1 MKEVKLWALEKD
13 QNKNLVPV
21 PVDTLDHTETE
32 KQLEELLVRTPEILM
47 PGLTL
52 VGRQTP
58 IEGGALDLLGVD
70 EDGNLV
76 VYELK
81 RGTLSRDALAQT
93 IDYASFL
100 ASLDSESLS
109 EHISKR
115 SGTGGIEKIEDFE
128 SWYQE
133 RFPNNPEGY
142 SNQPSMVL
150 VGLSADDRTRRM
162 VDFLSKGGLDI
173 SLITFHA
180 FNKGD
185 NIFLARQVEF
195 QVHEPTVQQKRYT
208 KSTNLQVVKATASRI
223 GSGRLLETMAQ
234 FFRSKLPAY
243 EWPSHSGFSYSLIER
258 TERGTPSYRVY
269 VAIYV
274 YESHP
279 GEVQLVFNRRARQAA
294 EESFKSFLTEH
305 HKMFR
310 DNRGHLETFLKSESD
325 WDSLSKS
332 VEPLLQGIVEGWKAK
347 SREENVLRISEEKS
361 ELS

>member
-1 MKEVKLWALEKD
+1 MKEVKLWVLERD
-13 QNKNLVPV
+13 QNKNLVPI

-32 KQLEELLVRTPEILM
+32 KQLEELLVRNPEILM

-52 VGRQTP
+52 IGRQTP

-81 RGTLSRDALAQT
+81 RGTLSRDAVAQV

-100 ASLDSESLS
+100 ASSDSESLS
-109 EHISKR
+109 EHISQR
-115 SGTGGIEKIEDFE
+115 SGNGGIEKIEDFE

-162 VDFLSKGGLDI
+162 VDFLSKGGLAI

-195 QVHEPTVQQKRYT
+195 QVHGPTVEQKKYT
-208 KSTNLQVVKATASRI
+208 KSNNLQVVKATASRI
-223 GSGRLLETMAQ
+223 GSGRLLETMAH
-234 FFRSKLPAY
+234 FFRNNLPAY

-279 GEVQLVFNRRARQAA
+279 GEVQLVFNRRARLVA
-294 EESFKSFLTEH
+294 EESFKNFLTYH
-305 HKMFR
+305 HKRFR
-310 DNRGHLETFLKSESD
+310 DNRGHLDTYVKSESD
-325 WDSLSKS
+325 WDSMSKS
-332 VEPLLQGIVEGWKAK
+332 VGSLLQGIVEGWKGK
-347 SREENVLRISEEKS
+347 SREENVLGISEEKVQ
-361 ELS
+361 

>member
-76 VYELK
+76 VSELK
-81 RGTLSRDALAQT
+81 RGTLSRDAVAQI

-109 EHISKR
+109 EHVSQR
-115 SGTGGIEKIEDFE
+115 SGTRGIEKIEDFN

-142 SNQPSMVL
+142 SDQPSMVL

-185 NIFLARQVEF
+185 NLFLARQVEV
-195 QVHEPTVQQKRYT
+195 QVREPAGQQKRYT
-208 KSTNLQVVKATASRI
+208 KSTNLEALKALASRI
-223 GSGRLLETMAQ
+223 GSAKLLEIMAQ
-234 FFRSKLPAY
+234 FVRNKLPAY
-243 EWPSHSGFSYSLIER
+243 EWPSRSGYSYSLIER

-279 GEVQLVFNRRARQAA
+279 GEVQLFFHRRSRQVVNELFETFLVQNRKR
-294 EESFKSFLTEH
+294 
-305 HKMFR
+305 FR
-310 DNRGHLETFLKSESD
+310 ENRGHIETYMKSEAD
-325 WDSLSKS
+325 WSNLSKS
-332 VEPLLQGIVEGWKAK
+332 IEPLLQGIVEGWKERSQK
-347 SREENVLRISEEKS
+347 ENISGISISDSREG
-361 ELS
+361 